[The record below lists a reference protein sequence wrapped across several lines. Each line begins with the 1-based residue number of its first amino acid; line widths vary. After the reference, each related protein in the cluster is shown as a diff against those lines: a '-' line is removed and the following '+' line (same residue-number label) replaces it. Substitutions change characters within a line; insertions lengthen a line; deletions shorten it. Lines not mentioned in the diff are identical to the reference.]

1 MSCRKSSQIGALQIW
16 MSCTPVITVPYL
28 VRCYSWPEPFTG
40 ERRVLRLVFKSEVAA
55 AREGIAKLAIGR
67 RLGEG
72 RAIVVE
78 ASNTTAAAFRFA
90 VGSATALAAGFLLSL
105 GLDAMVLIGKW
116 EILLAMVFY
125 TGVVWAL
132 FSPVL
137 LIPRTVG
144 AVAES
149 FDHAHRLA
157 ADDKVQTQNAEN
169 LAKIERLKEE
179 HASALEDHKRRQS
192 NRPNWT
198 RSKNSIKEETKA
210 ADRVQ
215 SLKAELDSFGAS
227 APSGEATNALS
238 TGGRI
243 LRFISRL
250 LYFTALCV
258 AGWLMLGP
266 IAGLAL
272 AALSAFL
279 ILLARRFGVEAVL
292 PLATVALIV
301 LGYSV
306 GERFQDL
313 PLTAIIETDRE
324 PLSARIVASTSTEII
339 VLTSTK
345 NAKRRSVTLV
355 PRSVIRKVTIDRG
368 EDSLSSALQLLPPFP
383 GR

>member
-1 MSCRKSSQIGALQIW
+1 M
-16 MSCTPVITVPYL
+16 
-28 VRCYSWPEPFTG
+28 
-40 ERRVLRLVFKSEVAA
+40 LRLVFKSEVAA